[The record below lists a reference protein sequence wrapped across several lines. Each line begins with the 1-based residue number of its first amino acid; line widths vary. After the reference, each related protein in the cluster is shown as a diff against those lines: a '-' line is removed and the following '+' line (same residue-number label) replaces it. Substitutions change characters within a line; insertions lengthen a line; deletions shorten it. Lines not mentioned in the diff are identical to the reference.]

1 MYKLCAL
8 LTLFVIAFAYANP
21 IDDDFEMIRAD
32 AEPEYHRHIKTNA
45 LRKKYTARLVILYD
59 NSFKAIFPKA
69 EEKVKQIMK
78 EVGKLYKKFGT
89 SEIEFKVVKIAHVK
103 QDYSWKTFF
112 GMEDSR

>member
-1 MYKLCAL
+1 M
-8 LTLFVIAFAYANP
+8 N
-21 IDDDFEMIRAD
+21 DFGLIEEFII
-32 AEPEYHRHIKTNA
+32 HR
-45 LRKKYTARLVILYD
+45 ARLVILYD

-89 SEIEFKVVKIAHVK
+89 SEIEFKLVKIAHVN

-112 GMEDSR
+112 GMEDSRYVSKFRNIDNKNIISILQCSFKHYHHFF